1 MDDETQ
7 MHVGFLL
14 SFAMLLTHLLTHIL
28 GQGCVQQVPY
38 DCVAS
43 KSDFQRCF
51 AGAQKVSAKELVRSC
66 RSLAAV
72 SEGGLSS

>member
-28 GQGCVQQVPY
+28 RQDCVQQVPY
-38 DCVAS
+38 EYRDIDV
-43 KSDFQRCF
+43 
-51 AGAQKVSAKELVRSC
+51 
-66 RSLAAV
+66 
-72 SEGGLSS
+72 

>member
-43 KSDFQRCF
+43 KSDFQDVLQAPR
-51 AGAQKVSAKELVRSC
+51 K
-66 RSLAAV
+66 
-72 SEGGLSS
+72 